1 MMPDINR
8 EERRKKRAPVGAF
21 IASSTVVIS
30 LLLFPPDWQW
40 VPLAIGTSAAIAVGA
55 SIDMVGGRGRGNGLT
70 GRGRGRG
77 TGLTARGRDDDD
89 ERAGAPVHQRRM
101 LAMVSLL
108 MPRPAGHRWL
118 AEADGLLSEIAPV
131 KRRAAIRSYLLS
143 APWLAVMMWTHE
155 LQRRARLGPRRPG

>member
-70 GRGRGRG
+70 GRGRGR
-77 TGLTARGRDDDD
+77 
-89 ERAGAPVHQRRM
+89 V
-101 LAMVSLL
+101 LAS
-108 MPRPAGHRWL
+108 P
-118 AEADGLLSEIAPV
+118 
-131 KRRAAIRSYLLS
+131 RAAEMTMTS
-143 APWLAVMMWTHE
+143 AP
-155 LQRRARLGPRRPG
+155 ARPCTSGAC